1 MHTAYASRL
10 QKIIFTRSLVSAVV
24 LLFSFGLT
32 ISLLH
37 MFAFRS
43 SQSPGVTVV
52 TSPTAKTEAILA
64 PTYSPPLRLEIANI
78 SVNNPVVATGL
89 TQNGAM
95 DIGENIAKTAW
106 YKLGPRPGEK
116 GSAVIAGHYGWKD
129 GQASVF
135 NNLHSLQRG
144 DTVSVYDDKEVGL
157 DFIVKE
163 IRKYNFDADATEVFG
178 SSDGKAHLNLITC
191 NGAWNNALQT
201 YSDRLVVFTDLK
213 LRQ

>member
-1 MHTAYASRL
+1 MRTAYASRL
-10 QKIIFTRSLVSAVV
+10 QKIIFTRSFVSAVV

-37 MFAFRS
+37 VFAFWPSRPHS
-43 SQSPGVTVV
+43 VTVV
-52 TSPTAKTEAILA
+52 TNPTAKTEATPA
-64 PTYSPPLRLEIANI
+64 PTHSLPLRLEIAAL
-78 SVNNPVVATGL
+78 SVNTAVVSTGL
-89 TQNGAM
+89 TQDGAM
-95 DIGENIAKTAW
+95 DIDKDIAKTAW

-129 GQASVF
+129 GQESVF

-144 DTVSVYDDKEVGL
+144 DTVSVYDDKGAGL

-163 IRKYNFDADATEVFG
+163 IRKYNFDADATEVFR

-191 NGAWNNALQT
+191 DGSWNNSLQT

-213 LRQ
+213 

>member
-1 MHTAYASRL
+1 MRIAYVSRL
-10 QKIIFTRSLVSAVV
+10 QKIIFTRSFVSAVV

-37 MFAFRS
+37 VFDFRF
-43 SQSPGVTVV
+43 SQSPSVTVA
-52 TSPTAKTEAILA
+52 TNSTAKTEVTPA
-64 PTYSPPLRLEIANI
+64 PTYSPPLRLEITNI
-78 SVNNPVVATGL
+78 SVNTPVVATGL

-95 DIGENIAKTAW
+95 DIDEDIAKTAW

-129 GQASVF
+129 GRESVF
-135 NNLHSLQRG
+135 NNLHSLERG
-144 DTVSVYDDKEVGL
+144 DTVSVYDDKGASLAFV
-157 DFIVKE
+157 VKE
-163 IRKYNFDADATEVFG
+163 IRKYNYDADATEVFR

-191 NGAWNNALQT
+191 DGPWNNALQT

-213 LRQ
+213 LEQ